1 MNNPET
7 VLHFIDVLLKES
19 NFTRAASE
27 LYISQPYL
35 TQLIKRIERKLGTE
49 IIDRETIPFTLTQ
62 AGVIYYNY
70 LETKI
75 TNKQKLEE
83 QLTPYVS
90 PDQELIRIGVL
101 ESLGTFLL
109 PELLP
114 NFMLENPNI
123 KIQLAENSPRVS
135 EAHLLHEQIDCYLGQ
150 TPESL
155 NQGLDFYVNGGENY
169 FVIISPRSKYFKKG
183 RFILEPNEYDIKD
196 ILQEPFVVSS
206 SNSAIRHQVNGAFQK
221 FHIKPNIILESSS
234 IITATNLAIKGVGLT
249 ISAASIIKRM
259 AQTPINLLPVDHNLI
274 QIKYFI
280 AVKHGQKINPGL
292 QNLITAFKKL
302 KIEPN
307 IS

>member
-35 TQLIKRIERKLGTE
+35 TQLIKRIEHKLGTE
-49 IIDRETIPFTLTQ
+49 IINRETIPFTLTE

-75 TNKQKLEE
+75 SNKQKLAE
-83 QLTPYVS
+83 QLIPYAS
-90 PDQELIRIGVL
+90 PNKELIRIGVL

-114 NFMLENPNI
+114 HFMFTHPNI
-123 KIQLAENSPRVS
+123 KIQLSENFPRVS

>member
-19 NFTRAASE
+19 NFTRAAGE

-35 TQLIKRIERKLGTE
+35 TQLIKRVERKLGTE

-75 TNKQKLEE
+75 TNKQRLEE

-183 RFILEPNEYDIKD
+183 RFILEPNEYKIED

-206 SNSAIRHQVNGAFQK
+206 NSSAIRHQVNGIFQK

-292 QNLITAFKKL
+292 QNLISAFKKL